1 MTKFSSPFL
10 AKSPLKNNGEENTTR
25 VSLPDVDMEMTT
37 YNYVSDTRKIN
48 KRGKQKSKN
57 RQAYISDSK
66 SAEIE
71 NPENITQQH
80 TAQITNKPFINSF
93 LQTEGGVTKG
103 EFKKNKKVRT
113 LEGDRAINKYK
124 RVKDRSHRRLRNT
137 IKT

>member
-25 VSLPDVDMEMTT
+25 VPLPDAHMETT
-37 YNYVSDTRKIN
+37 IYNYAGQTDHFKN
-48 KRGKQKSKN
+48 NKSKTKVK
-57 RQAYISDSK
+57 QAYVSDSK
-66 SAEIE
+66 STEID

-93 LQTEGGVTKG
+93 LQTEGGETTG
-103 EFKKNKKVRT
+103 QFNKNKKVRM
-113 LEGDRAINKYK
+113 LKGDRAINKYN